1 MATPRSVSSLAALA
15 ALFAT
20 GAARADAAQ
29 KIPDPAPE
37 STPSAPD
44 RSWET
49 APASRR
55 SGFVAGIAI
64 GGGVASIGG
73 YPNDAKKVGQE
84 KYYATTGASPLASG
98 YAWIGG
104 ALADWFTFGLGA
116 TSGRLIVKDREAST
130 VAFLFHIEAYPLFP
144 LGGAWRDLGVTVNAG
159 AGPVS
164 FKEKGE
170 GGATLAE
177 AGFASLFG
185 AGVFYEGLRFWKF
198 ATGPS
203 IAGEH
208 MFAGSAN
215 RPALFVGWRLA
226 VYTGKNGDR

>member
-1 MATPRSVSSLAALA
+1 MATLRSVSLTILSAALLA
-15 ALFAT
+15 P
-20 GAARADAAQ
+20 GAAQADAPQ
-29 KIPDPAPE
+29 KIPDSPAQ
-37 STPSAPD
+37 D

-49 APASRR
+49 APATRR
-55 SGFVAGIAI
+55 SGFVAGIAL
-64 GGGVASIGG
+64 GGGVGSIGG
-73 YPNDAKKVGQE
+73 YPNDAKKLDRKE
-84 KYYATTGASPLASG
+84 YYATTGASPLASG

-104 ALADWFTFGLGA
+104 ALADWFTFGLGG
-116 TSGRLIVKDREAST
+116 TGGRLLVKDREASMT
-130 VAFLFHIEAYPLFP
+130 AFLFHIEAYPLFP

-159 AGPVS
+159 AGPLS
-164 FKEKGE
+164 FKEKD
-170 GGATLAE
+170 GATLAE

-203 IAGEH
+203 VSGEH